1 MRKLD
6 SNAHSVFLLYYHLIL
21 VIKYRKKILTDP
33 VSERAREIFEYIAP
47 KYHVTLEEW
56 NHDRDH
62 VHIMFRAHPKSELS
76 KFINAYKS
84 ASSRLIKKEYP
95 EIRQKLWKEMFWSQ
109 SFCLLSA
116 GGAEL
121 VGDSALILVG
131 AHNDRLARAAGVDHD
146 DLLGAD
152 VGAGTTAGTL
162 VLVHLGNTVHDVD
175 GVELTDLGA
184 VAQTDAGKGA
194 GLRRIAANIL

>member
-1 MRKLD
+1 MDQFIPKDVLDALSYHSGLGQSLKQISLRKTPLP
-6 SNAHSVFLLYYHLIL
+6 VILFLLYYHLIL

-33 VSERAREIFEYIAP
+33 VSDRAREIFEYIAP
-47 KYHVTLEEW
+47 KYHITLEEW

-116 GGAEL
+116 GGAPIE
-121 VGDSALILVG
+121 VIRQYIETQGENKSEHRVSFS
-131 AHNDRLARAAGVDHD
+131 
-146 DLLGAD
+146 DLP
-152 VGAGTTAGTL
+152 
-162 VLVHLGNTVHDVD
+162 
-175 GVELTDLGA
+175 E
-184 VAQTDAGKGA
+184 
-194 GLRRIAANIL
+194 

>member
-33 VSERAREIFEYIAP
+33 VSDRAREIFEYIAP
-47 KYHVTLEEW
+47 KYHITLEEW

-116 GGAEL
+116 GGAPIE
-121 VGDSALILVG
+121 VIRQYIETQGEGKSEHRVPFS
-131 AHNDRLARAAGVDHD
+131 
-146 DLLGAD
+146 DLS
-152 VGAGTTAGTL
+152 
-162 VLVHLGNTVHDVD
+162 
-175 GVELTDLGA
+175 E
-184 VAQTDAGKGA
+184 
-194 GLRRIAANIL
+194 